1 MYKFIQDG
9 DKYII
14 SIDNHQEIMSALV
27 AFCQEQGILAGE
39 VYGIGA
45 VNKATL
51 RFLNPV
57 TKKYV
62 DKTFEEQMEA
72 SSLVGNISEKDG
84 KVYLHVHANFGRA
97 DYTVVGGHL
106 LSATLNGACE
116 LVVTR
121 FHCKIDRQFDDET
134 GLNLY
139 KFD

>member
-9 DKYII
+9 DKFII
-14 SIDNHQEIMSALV
+14 SIDNHQEIMSALA

-39 VYGIGA
+39 VHGIGA

-84 KVYLHVHANFGRA
+84 KVYLHVHASFGRA

>member
-1 MYKFIQDG
+1 MHKFIQDG

-14 SIDNHQEIMSALV
+14 SIDNHQEIMSALA

-39 VYGIGA
+39 VHGIGA

>member
-14 SIDNHQEIMSALV
+14 SIDNHQEIMSALA

-84 KVYLHVHANFGRA
+84 KVYLHVHASFGRA

-121 FHCKIDRQFDDET
+121 FHCKIGRQFDDET